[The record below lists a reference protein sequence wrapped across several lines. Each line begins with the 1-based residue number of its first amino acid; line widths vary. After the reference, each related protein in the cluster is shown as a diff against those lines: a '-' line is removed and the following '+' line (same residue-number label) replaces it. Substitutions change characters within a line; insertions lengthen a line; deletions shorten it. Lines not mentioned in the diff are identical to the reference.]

1 MFLPLG
7 IVDALSVRFNL
18 KVKLGFSLNFKQ
30 LNTHFFQKKSEHGN
44 LKKCK
49 YTFDYTFEIPCW

>member
-44 LKKCK
+44 FKKLQI
-49 YTFDYTFEIPCW
+49 YISLYI